1 MTQFVQGQTHLEGL
15 VLSLQ
20 EKLDDNTELLTKM
33 QQRMDQEAGIREERD
48 RLAVDLDDFH
58 PLNLQNAKQEA
69 RRLRSLI
76 EDEMYLKLGY
86 QRDTWGFLFMPI
98 LHKCNVEKL
107 RSNGFTV
114 VAVDD
119 SPRNLTCVYDV
130 RWSYRV
136 ADIDMEKVT
145 GCA

>member
-20 EKLDDNTELLTKM
+20 EKLDDNTELLTKV
-33 QQRMDQEAGIREERD
+33 QQRMDREARIREERD

-58 PLNLQNAKQEA
+58 PIDLQTAKQEA

-76 EDEMYLKLGY
+76 QDEMYLKLGY
-86 QRDTWGFLFMPI
+86 DGKTWGFVCMPI
-98 LHKCNVEKL
+98 LHRCNVDKL

-114 VAVDD
+114 TAVD
-119 SPRNLTCVYDV
+119 SSRKLKCVYNV
-130 RWSYRV
+130 CWSYRV
-136 ADIDMEKVT
+136 ADIDMKKVT
-145 GCA
+145 GCP